1 MIGHFANKKK
11 LRGNE
16 GGGYPPLK
24 GKSTQIFAIKW
35 SKNLAFLGQE

>member
-1 MIGHFANKKK
+1 MIGHFANKK
-11 LRGNE
+11 NFVE
-16 GGGYPPLK
+16 MGGGYPPLK